1 MHDLG
6 PALRAPLKSTSLEQ
20 LQHWG
25 VFRQDL
31 GDQRLESGRTGNSNK
46 MTHQCPPDTSPLIL
60 VDYDKSDLG
69 LLGLDDN
76 VTSAA
81 HDLRPPPF
89 VNQRD

>member
-6 PALRAPLKSTSLEQ
+6 LALRAPLKSTSLEH

-31 GDQRLESGRTGNSNK
+31 GDQRLESGCAGNSSK

-60 VDYDKSDLG
+60 VDYDESDLG
-69 LLGLDDN
+69 LPRLYDN
-76 VTSAA
+76 VTSAS
-81 HDLRPPPF
+81 HNHRPSPF
-89 VNQRD
+89 VNQRN